1 MHVISHAARC
11 AYAEHGVLTV
21 PVTVV
26 RPSQRQRSGQ
36 RRVAWLLYVCLG
48 VTDRPLRVRNR
59 YRRRFG
65 IESSYRLMEQVRAR
79 TTSPSP
85 ALRFLLMALA
95 LLLVNV
101 WIRLQWVHL
110 RVVGRGPRRVARW
123 RFRLDR
129 MARFLTRAIER
140 YYGVVTAVD
149 PLPT

>member
-1 MHVISHAARC
+1 
-11 AYAEHGVLTV
+11 
-21 PVTVV
+21 
-26 RPSQRQRSGQ
+26 
-36 RRVAWLLYVCLG
+36 
-48 VTDRPLRVRNR
+48 
-59 YRRRFG
+59 
-65 IESSYRLMEQVRAR
+65 VRAR

-85 ALRFLLMALA
+85 ALRCLLMALA

-101 WIRLQWVHL
+101 WSRLQWVQL

-149 PLPT
+149 PPPT